1 MKIKADFDVNFYLD
15 SDLLKSEMKRPLKCF
30 KQDNNYI
37 VNVKTTLYF
46 TQCSYYE
53 TYFLNEVIQS
63 INVEFKGIITEN
75 GIKNFIYCSID
86 DMPLSFDSLKDFKI
100 NSIKIK
106 GQNKVITSKDY
117 DFEKDRELLNDLKN
131 IILDECSLNFEVETI
146 SEVVYE

>member
-63 INVEFKGIITEN
+63 INVEFKGIISKN
-75 GIKNFIYCSID
+75 GIKNFIHCSAE
-86 DMPLSFDSLKDFKI
+86 DMSLSFDSIEDFKI
-100 NSIKIK
+100 NSIKTK
-106 GQNKVITSKDY
+106 GRAKVITSTQY
-117 DFEKDRELLNDLKN
+117 DFEKDTELLKDLKS
-131 IILDECSLNFEVETI
+131 IALDECSLNFEVETI

>member
-1 MKIKADFDVNFYLD
+1 MKIRADFDVNCYLD
-15 SDLLKSEMKRPLKCF
+15 SELLKSEMKRPLKWF

-46 TQCSYYE
+46 MQHSYYE
-53 TYFLNEVIQS
+53 IYFLDEKIQS

-75 GIKNFIYCSID
+75 GIKDFIYCSID

-106 GQNKVITSKDY
+106 GQNKVITSTQY

-131 IILDECSLNFEVETI
+131 IILDECSLNFEVETM